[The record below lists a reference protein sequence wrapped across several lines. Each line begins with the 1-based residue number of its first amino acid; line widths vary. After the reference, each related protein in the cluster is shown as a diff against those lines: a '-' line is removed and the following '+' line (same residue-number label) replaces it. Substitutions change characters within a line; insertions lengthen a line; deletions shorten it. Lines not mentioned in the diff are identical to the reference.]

1 MPQSSSAATNFF
13 RDAFLRMISKRL
25 AIDHA
30 KSKCSAY
37 VGAGTIC
44 RESVE
49 QVNAKNHTL
58 ARNVKRAAPQIRG
71 HAYSQCRR
79 DLPTP
84 VVYHPPQ

>member
-1 MPQSSSAATNFF
+1 MSQSSSAATNFF

-49 QVNAKNHTL
+49 QENAKNRTL
-58 ARNVKRAAPQIRG
+58 DKKREECGPSNSRPRG
-71 HAYSQCRR
+71 YSMSA
-79 DLPTP
+79 
-84 VVYHPPQ
+84 